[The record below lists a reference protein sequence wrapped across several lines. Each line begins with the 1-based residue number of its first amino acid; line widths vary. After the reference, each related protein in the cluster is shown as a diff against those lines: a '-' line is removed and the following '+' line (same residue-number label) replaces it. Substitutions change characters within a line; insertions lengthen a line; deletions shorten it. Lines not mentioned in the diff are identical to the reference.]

1 MKKRVFYLPS
11 IVRIKNLCFRVL
23 NKKFTPK
30 WLVII
35 TDTKMLQVVLL
46 KNREFRKKHVLLIK
60 RFFFIGFWRDAG
72 VLFKEIRKIKRIIK
86 T

>member
-1 MKKRVFYLPS
+1 M
-11 IVRIKNLCFRVL
+11 L
-23 NKKFTPK
+23 NKNFTPK

-46 KNREFRKKHVLLIK
+46 KNREFPKKHVLLIK

>member
-1 MKKRVFYLPS
+1 M
-11 IVRIKNLCFRVL
+11 FRVL
-23 NKKFTPK
+23 NKKITPK

-60 RFFFIGFWRDAG
+60 CFFFIGFWRDAG

>member
-1 MKKRVFYLPS
+1 M
-11 IVRIKNLCFRVL
+11 L
-23 NKKFTPK
+23 NKKITPK

-60 RFFFIGFWRDAG
+60 HFFFIGFWRDAS